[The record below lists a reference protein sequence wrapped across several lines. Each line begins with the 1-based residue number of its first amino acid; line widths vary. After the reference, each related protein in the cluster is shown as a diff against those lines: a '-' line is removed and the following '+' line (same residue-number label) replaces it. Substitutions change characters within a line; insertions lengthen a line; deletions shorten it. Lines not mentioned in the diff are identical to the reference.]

1 MARLRVRAGPSE
13 VEIDSRDF
21 YVDNDTVGEVIDLV
35 RTHLPEAA
43 APPPADAGPLD
54 SLEEAEIAEP
64 ELPDGG
70 AVPPPPAPARRE
82 DIRRSV
88 AALSESGFFVEPR
101 TASET
106 AERLRER
113 GWSAGLLEVSKE
125 LASMSSERLI
135 RASSR
140 DRRRYYSVLA

>member
-35 RTHLPEAA
+35 RTHLPG
-43 APPPADAGPLD
+43 ADAPAGAGVLD

-70 AVPPPPAPARRE
+70 AEPAPAPARRE

>member
-35 RTHLPEAA
+35 RTHLPGAA
-43 APPPADAGPLD
+43 APGGAGTGILD
-54 SLEEAEIAEP
+54 PLEEAEIAEP

-70 AVPPPPAPARRE
+70 AAPPPAPARRE

-88 AALSESGFFVEPR
+88 AALRESGFFGEPR

>member
-1 MARLRVRAGPSE
+1 MARLRVRDGPSE

-21 YVDNDTVGEVIDLV
+21 YVDNDTAGEVIDLV
-35 RTHLPEAA
+35 RAHLPGAA
-43 APPPADAGPLD
+43 AGAGALDA
-54 SLEEAEIAEP
+54 LEEAEVAEP

-70 AVPPPPAPARRE
+70 AVPRPAAPARRE
-82 DIRRSV
+82 DIRRNV
-88 AALSESGFFVEPR
+88 AALTESGFFVEPR

-135 RASSR
+135 RSSSR
-140 DRRRYYSVLA
+140 DRRKYYSVLA

>member
-1 MARLRVRAGPSE
+1 MARLRVRDGPSE

-21 YVDNDTVGEVIDLV
+21 YVDNDTAGEVIDLV
-35 RTHLPEAA
+35 RAHLPGS
-43 APPPADAGPLD
+43 APARGALD
-54 SLEEAEIAEP
+54 SLEEAEVAEP

-70 AVPPPPAPARRE
+70 GAPPAAPARRG
-82 DIRRSV
+82 DIRRNV
-88 AALSESGFFVEPR
+88 AALRESGFFVEPR

-113 GWSAGLLEVSKE
+113 GWDAGLLEVSKE
-125 LASMSSERLI
+125 LASMSAERLI
-135 RASSR
+135 RSSSR

>member
-1 MARLRVRAGPSE
+1 MARLRVRDGPSE

-21 YVDNDTVGEVIDLV
+21 YVDNDTAGEVIDLV
-35 RTHLPEAA
+35 RAHLPGAA
-43 APPPADAGPLD
+43 AGAGALDA
-54 SLEEAEIAEP
+54 LEEAEVAEP

-70 AVPPPPAPARRE
+70 AAPPVAQARRE
-82 DIRRSV
+82 DIRRNV
-88 AALSESGFFVEPR
+88 AALRESGFFVEPR

-113 GWSAGLLEVSKE
+113 GWGAGLLEVSKE

-135 RASSR
+135 RSSSR
-140 DRRRYYSVLA
+140 DRRRYYSVLAG